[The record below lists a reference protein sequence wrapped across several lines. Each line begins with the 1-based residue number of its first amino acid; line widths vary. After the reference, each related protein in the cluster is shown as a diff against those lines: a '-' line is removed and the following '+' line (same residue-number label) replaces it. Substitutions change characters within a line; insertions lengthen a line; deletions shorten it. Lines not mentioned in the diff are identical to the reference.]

1 MLSCLK
7 AQGGGGGVLLKCKI
21 LKYAKEIITQRLLF
35 YNVVMFE
42 STVWEGVLLKCKTL
56 RYDKEIITQ
65 K

>member
-1 MLSCLK
+1 M
-7 AQGGGGGVLLKCKI
+7 
-21 LKYAKEIITQRLLF
+21 ITQRLLF

>member
-1 MLSCLK
+1 M
-7 AQGGGGGVLLKCKI
+7 
-21 LKYAKEIITQRLLF
+21 ITQRLLF

-42 STVWEGVLLKCKTL
+42 STVWEGVLLKRKTL